1 MCLMR
6 DVIVLCLG
14 LARYPLAP
22 GASTIGGKEHAM
34 EKIWLKSYPEGV
46 PHEVD
51 PGQYRSLTHLLEE
64 SFRKNAA
71 RPFSVCMERWMSYG
85 QLDDLSVALGAWLQN
100 QGLEAGARVAI
111 MLPNIPQFAV
121 TMAGVLRA
129 GYTCVNVNP
138 LYTARELEHQ
148 LKDSGATAIVILE
161 NFATTLEEVIEATQ
175 VKHVVVASMGDL
187 LGFWFGRWITFAVR
201 HLAKMVPA
209 YKLPLGDGRK
219 VTTFN
224 QALAQGSTLAL
235 KPAPQSLDSIAFLQ
249 YTGGTTGLSKGAVLT
264 HRNIVAAILQA
275 EAWFTPA
282 LKRVGEVNRVNSIA
296 ALPLYHIFALTL
308 CLLGIRWGAHL
319 TLIPNPRDIG
329 KFIEVL
335 KQRPFHLLP
344 AVNTLF
350 NALLQ
355 HPQFKSVDFS
365 QLCVSQAGGMA
376 ASAGTARQ
384 WQEVTGCAMVEGW
397 GMSETCA
404 IGTNNPVNTRTFS
417 GSIGLPLPGIEL
429 VIMNDAGQSLPQG
442 ETGEIGIRGP
452 NVMPGYYQQPE
463 ENTAAFTPDGFL
475 RTGDIGIMDA
485 DGYTKIVD
493 RKKDMI
499 LVSGFN
505 VFPNELES
513 VISLCPG
520 VVECAAIGV
529 PDEKQGEAIKVFIVR
544 SDPILTEEDVGRYCR
559 QNLTGYKLPKYVEF
573 RDELPKTNVGKILR
587 RELRTAK

>member
-1 MCLMR
+1 ME
-6 DVIVLCLG
+6 
-14 LARYPLAP
+14 RY
-22 GASTIGGKEHAM
+22 
-34 EKIWLKSYPEGV
+34 WLKSYPEGV
-46 PHEVD
+46 THEVD
-51 PGQYRSLTHLLEE
+51 PDQYRSLTHLLEE
-64 SFRKNAA
+64 SFRKNAS

-85 QLDDLSVALGAWLQN
+85 ELDQFSTALGAWLQA
-100 QGLEAGARVAI
+100 QGLEPGARVAI

-161 NFATTLEEVIEATQ
+161 NFATTLAEVIDRTQ
-175 VKHVVVASMGDL
+175 VRHVVIASMGDL

-209 YKLPLGDGRK
+209 YKLPLDGGRK
-219 VTTFN
+219 VTTFS
-224 QALAQGSTLAL
+224 QALSQGSGLPL
-235 KPAPQSLDSIAFLQ
+235 KPTAQTLDSVAFLQ
-249 YTGGTTGLSKGAVLT
+249 YTGGTTGLSKGALLT

-282 LKRVGEVNRVNSIA
+282 LKRIGDVGKVNSIA

-308 CLLGIRWGAHL
+308 CLLAIRWGSHL

-384 WQEVTGCAMVEGW
+384 WQAVTRCAMVEGW

-404 IGTNNPVNTRTFS
+404 IGTNNPVTAHTFS
-417 GSIGLPLPGIEL
+417 GSIGLPLPSID
-429 VIMNDAGQSLPQG
+429 ITIKDDAGRSLPIG
-442 ETGEIGIRGP
+442 EAGEICIRGP
-452 NVMPGYYQQPE
+452 NVTPGYYQQPE
-463 ENTAAFTPDGFL
+463 ENALAFTTDGFL
-475 RTGDIGIMDA
+475 RTGDIGIMDGE
-485 DGYTKIVD
+485 GYTRIVD

-505 VFPNELES
+505 VFPNELEN

-529 PDEKQGEAIKVFIVR
+529 PDEKQGEAIKVFVVKN
-544 SDPILTEEDVGRYCR
+544 DPILTEEDVANHCR
-559 QNLTGYKLPKYVEF
+559 HNLTGYKLPKYIEF

-587 RELRTAK
+587 RELRTVR

>member
-1 MCLMR
+1 
-6 DVIVLCLG
+6 
-14 LARYPLAP
+14 
-22 GASTIGGKEHAM
+22 M
-34 EKIWLKSYPEGV
+34 EKYWLKSYPEGI

-51 PGQYRSLTHLLEE
+51 PDQYRSLIHLLEE
-64 SFRKNAA
+64 SFRKNAS

-85 QLDDLSVALGAWLQN
+85 QLDERSAALGAWLQA
-100 QGLEAGARVAI
+100 QGLAPGARVAI

-121 TMAGVLRA
+121 TMTGVLRA

-148 LKDSGATAIVILE
+148 LQDSGATAIVILE
-161 NFATTLEEVIEATQ
+161 NFAMTLEEVIERTQ
-175 VKHVVVASMGDL
+175 VKHVVMASMGDL

-209 YKLPLGDGRK
+209 YKLPLAGGLT
-219 VTTFN
+219 VTPFN
-224 QALAQGSTLAL
+224 QAVAQGSALAL
-235 KPAPQSLDSIAFLQ
+235 KPAAQSLDSIAFLQ
-249 YTGGTTGLSKGAVLT
+249 YTGGTTGLSKGAILT

-282 LKRVGEVNRVNSIA
+282 LKRIGDVNKVNSIA

-308 CLLGIRWGAHL
+308 CLLAIRWGSHL
-319 TLIPNPRDIG
+319 SLIPNPRDIG

-350 NALLQ
+350 NALLL

-404 IGTNNPVNTRTFS
+404 IGTNNPVMTRTFS
-417 GSIGLPLPGIEL
+417 GNIGLPLPGIEL
-429 VIMNDAGQSLPQG
+429 AIKDDAGHSLAQG
-442 ETGEIGIRGP
+442 ESGEICIKGP
-452 NVMPGYYQQPE
+452 NVMPGYYQQPD
-463 ENTAAFTPDGFL
+463 ENALAFTADGFL

-485 DGYTKIVD
+485 DGYTRIVD

-505 VFPNELES
+505 VYPNELEN

-520 VVECAAIGV
+520 VVECAAVGV
-529 PDEKQGEAIKVFIVR
+529 PDEKQGEAIKVFIVK

-559 QNLTGYKLPKYVEF
+559 QNLTGYKLPKYLEF